1 MIGERIV
8 LKAPGKVLMAGG
20 YGVLEEHNV
29 GLSLAVDR
37 YFYSVSR
44 RMDSEKEEEIIEV
57 DVRSP
62 QIGQKWAYRFN
73 SVQDCI

>member
-1 MIGERIV
+1 MIGERVV

-20 YGVLEEHNV
+20 YGVLEEDNV

-44 RMDSEKEEEIIEV
+44 RVDSEKEEEIIEV
-57 DVRSP
+57 GVGSP

-73 SVQDCI
+73 AAKECI

>member
-1 MIGERIV
+1 MIGERFV

-20 YGVLEEHNV
+20 YGVLEEDNV

-44 RMDSEKEEEIIEV
+44 RVDSEKKEEIIEV
-57 DVRSP
+57 SVGSP

-73 SVQDCI
+73 ATKECI

>member
-1 MIGERIV
+1 MIGERLV

-20 YGVLEEHNV
+20 YGVLEEQNV

-37 YFYSVSR
+37 YFYSVSSR
-44 RMDSEKEEEIIEV
+44 VDSEKEEEMIEV
-57 DVRSP
+57 DVSSP

-73 SVQDCI
+73 TTKHCI